1 MYIDFE
7 DSRPETP
14 TLDRPISLREG
25 VMISVFVHGLILA
38 LVLFA
43 PEIPFVKA
51 ALVRARE
58 AQQAQQLA
66 LEEARR
72 EARARDEPRFVF
84 VQPRLDTPAPAPP
97 PRAELSDQDREARTI
112 ERAPN
117 PTNPLPFSR
126 GNTSERV
133 IAEWEPPQRARG
145 QGPGEQQVAQARAEA
160 TRPQDPAAGE
170 AGSDGF
176 AFLQGAAGR
185 AARGSGAPG
194 ADLAPQPGATAGG
207 ALGEALKNLQRYV
220 QNQNFHNPEGGG
232 QFGPAIQFDT
242 KGVEF
247 GPWIRR
253 FIAQIRRNWFI
264 PYAAMSLRGHVVLT
278 FNVHKDGRITD
289 LAVAQPSTVDA
300 FTNSAHN
307 ALLASNPTQ
316 ELPPEY
322 PADKAFFTVTF
333 YFNEQPPSQ

>member
-7 DSRPETP
+7 DARPETP
-14 TLDRPISLREG
+14 TLDRAISLREG
-25 VMISVFVHGLILA
+25 VMISVFVHLLVLA

-51 ALVRARE
+51 ALQRAQE
-58 AQQAQQLA
+58 AQRAQQLA
-66 LEEARR
+66 LEQAQR
-72 EARARDEPRFVF
+72 EARAQEQPRFVF
-84 VQPRLDTPAPAPP
+84 VQPQVDLRAAAPP
-97 PRAELSDQDREARTI
+97 PRAELSDQDRVASTI
-112 ERAPN
+112 ERAPA

-126 GNTSERV
+126 GNTSERI
-133 IAEWEPPQRARG
+133 IAQEEPPQRARG
-145 QGPGEQQVAQARAEA
+145 RGPGEDAAQAMAQAQQPQPSPGAE
-160 TRPQDPAAGE
+160 P
-170 AGSDGF
+170 AGSNGF
-176 AFLQGAAGR
+176 AFQQGAAGR
-185 AARGSGAPG
+185 TSRGTDAGTGAAAPATGGGS
-194 ADLAPQPGATAGG
+194 
-207 ALGEALKNLQRYV
+207 LGEALKNLQRYV

-289 LAVAQPSTVDA
+289 LTVARPSSVDA
-300 FTNSAHN
+300 FTNSAYN

-316 ELPPEY
+316 ELPSEY

-333 YFNEQPPSQ
+333 YFNEEPPSQ